1 MGYQIELT
9 HHDEKPTVTVLHIG
23 SNDKNNQISDKVN
36 SEKLTEKVLSMLV
49 NVVPM
54 LYQLPT

>member
-9 HHDEKPTVTVLHIG
+9 HHDEKPIVTVLHIG